1 MHFGS
6 WKVRRELVITR
17 ELSRAE
23 TLVSIGRKWPQSIQR
38 EPSSRHSRGGRS
50 QTWPRAAS

>member
-1 MHFGS
+1 VHFGS

-23 TLVSIGRKWPQSIQR
+23 TLVSIGRK
-38 EPSSRHSRGGRS
+38 
-50 QTWPRAAS
+50 